1 MAPVNGLAIN
11 LQLSSRSVLIVGGG
25 SVAARKC
32 QSCLVAGATVTVV
45 APLLSA
51 QLADLAAAGQ
61 LDWWHRPF
69 QAGDTA
75 GFLLVFAATND
86 PLVNQTV
93 AADALAH
100 KALVDVVDAP
110 ETGSFTSPAV
120 LQRGE
125 LTIAVST
132 NGAAPVLARQLRDE
146 LALRYGGEYARVVAI
161 MAAVRQKL
169 LTDGAN
175 KAYNN
180 RIFEHLAASDLPR
193 FCRDDDHAAID
204 RLLGEIAGNGYSLS
218 ELGLTA
224 KGLS

>member
-1 MAPVNGLAIN
+1 MAQVGGLVIN
-11 LQLSSRSVLIVGGG
+11 LQLAGRAVLVVGGG
-25 SVAARKC
+25 SVATRKC

-45 APLLSA
+45 APRLST

-61 LDWWHRPF
+61 LVWWDRPF
-69 QAGDTA
+69 QTGDTA
-75 GFLLVFAATND
+75 RFLLVFAATDD
-86 PLVNQTV
+86 PLVNQAV
-93 AADALAH
+93 AAEAAAH
-100 KALVDVVDAP
+100 ATLVNVVDAP
-110 ETGSFTSPAV
+110 EAGSFTSPAV
-120 LQRGE
+120 LQRGD

-169 LTDGAN
+169 LTDCAN

-180 RIFEHLAASDLPR
+180 RIFEHLAVSDLPR

-204 RLLGEIAGNGYSLS
+204 RLLGEIAGNGYSLA

>member
-1 MAPVNGLAIN
+1 M
-11 LQLSSRSVLIVGGG
+11 
-25 SVAARKC
+25 
-32 QSCLVAGATVTVV
+32 V

-61 LDWWHRPF
+61 LIWWERPF
-69 QAGDTA
+69 QPGDTS
-75 GFLLVFAATND
+75 GFLLVFAATDD
-86 PLVNQTV
+86 PLVNQAV
-93 AADALAH
+93 AADASAH
-100 KALVDVVDAP
+100 TALVDVVDAP

-120 LQRGE
+120 LQRGD

-146 LALRYGGEYARVVAI
+146 LALHYGGEYARVVAI

-169 LTDGAN
+169 LTDCAN
-175 KAYNN
+175 KAYNS
-180 RIFEHLAASDLPR
+180 RIFEHLAVSDLPR
-193 FCRDDDHAAID
+193 FCRDGDNAAID
-204 RLLGEIAGNGYSLS
+204 RLLGEIAGNGYSLA